1 MYNVIV
7 CGNDYSMAK
16 TVFKQIQN
24 LKNSMPDANIEV
36 VLNRSAVKTLLKGSE
51 YISNVKE
58 LIDSGVK
65 INACRN
71 TLKEMKLTEDD
82 IEKNAGIGM
91 VNAAVEEIVKKQAEG
106 YYYLQL

>member
-7 CGNDYSMAK
+7 DGNDYSIAK
-16 TVFKQIQN
+16 TILGQIKN
-24 LKNSMPDANIEV
+24 LKNAMPDANIEV
-36 VLNRSAVKTLLKGSE
+36 VLNRSAVKILLKGSE

-58 LIDSGVK
+58 LIDSGIK

-71 TLKEMKLTEDD
+71 TLKGMKLSEDD
-82 IEKNAGIGM
+82 IEKNVGIGI
-91 VNAAVEEIVKKQAEG
+91 VNAAVEEIIKKQAEG